1 MPKATFL
8 PSEFVPTKF
17 STAADKA
24 YFGNVFLDFIESE
37 WRETLFTKPFYNRL
51 SSTFGHIAHYN
62 RATFYSTWFTCDGDR
77 LRFLKQTLKWPCW
90 GDAEFTFCDVERA
103 LQREIRRRNY
113 LGRYEL
119 RAADSLRSAEMAI
132 LERLE
137 AKYRPTNA
145 PDEERPE
152 PVTEARNIAAS
163 VTEVASPVQGSLF

>member
-1 MPKATFL
+1 MPKAPFL
-8 PSEFVPTKF
+8 PSDFVPTKF

-24 YFGNVFLDFIESE
+24 SFGNTFLNFIESE

-51 SSTFGHIAHYN
+51 SSTFGHIAHYD

-103 LQREIRRRNY
+103 LQREIRKRNY
-113 LGRYEL
+113 FERYEL
-119 RAADSLRSAEMAI
+119 RASDSLRSAEIAT

-137 AKYRPTNA
+137 AKYRPTIH
-145 PDEERPE
+145 PDLERSE
-152 PVTEARNIAAS
+152 PVTVARNIAAS
-163 VTEVASPVQGSLF
+163 VAEIVPPAQGSLF

>member
-1 MPKATFL
+1 MPKAPFL
-8 PSEFVPTKF
+8 PSDFVPTKF

-24 YFGNVFLDFIESE
+24 SFGNTFLNFIESE

-51 SSTFGHIAHYN
+51 SSTFGHIAHYD

-90 GDAEFTFCDVERA
+90 GHAEFTFCDVERA
-103 LQREIRRRNY
+103 LQREIRKRNY

-119 RAADSLRSAEMAI
+119 KAADSLRSAEIAI

-137 AKYRPTNA
+137 AKYRSTNH
-145 PDEERPE
+145 PDEEEPE
-152 PVTEARNIAAS
+152 LVIKAKSIAAS
-163 VTEVASPVQGSLF
+163 VAEMVPPAQGSLF